1 MWQDLNGHSTIIHS
15 KKNKKNENKR
25 EYVNII
31 KNVRFVLYS
40 TEGSSRIGLKFL
52 DKLPPTTLK
61 IDITGIIIIKY

>member
-15 KKNKKNENKR
+15 KKNKKNKR
-25 EYVNII
+25 ENVNII